1 MGFDAVFKRY
11 FAAVVCLLIGVAA
24 YFQAS
29 GMGQLVGATVALD
42 PSATPVAPALPR
54 SGFVAPGAN
63 PDHASNADPII
74 GRNPFDSVTG
84 PLNAKPIDAPAA
96 AAATPDINRD
106 PYEDP
111 YCDVAKA
118 MMIVASDD
126 PEWSF
131 ATLAGSDG
139 KTTMRR
145 KGDEISGY
153 TVFFIGDLRPE
164 ERRATDE
171 RRVWDRVWLQNAGS
185 RCQIEVGGK
194 APVKAVAAASPAAEP
209 GAKKPSK
216 SKVPEEIASK
226 IHKVSDNEFNV
237 ERAVIDNILE
247 NQADLM
253 RSARI
258 VPEKEG
264 DKVVGIRL
272 FGIRADSL
280 LGTLG
285 IENGDRLSS
294 INGFEMSDPQKALE
308 AYSKLRTA
316 DHLTVSV
323 NRRGKPMNIDFNIK

>member
-11 FAAVVCLLIGVAA
+11 FAVVVCLLIGVAA

-42 PSATPVAPALPR
+42 PSATPVAPAPPR
-54 SGFVAPGAN
+54 SGYVAPASN
-63 PDHASNADPII
+63 PDHSSNAEPII

-84 PLNAKPIDAPAA
+84 PLNAKPIDAPSAEKAA
-96 AAATPDINRD
+96 PDVNRD

-118 MMIVASDD
+118 MMIVASED
-126 PEWSF
+126 PDWSF
-131 ATLAGSDG
+131 ASLAGSDG
-139 KTTMRR
+139 KTIMRR

-153 TVFFIGDLRPE
+153 TVFFIGDLRSD
-164 ERRATDE
+164 ERRSTDE
-171 RRVWDRVWLQNAGS
+171 RRVWDRVWLQNSSG

-194 APVKAVAAASPAAEP
+194 APVKSVASAPPADGAPKKAS
-209 GAKKPSK
+209 KN
-216 SKVPEEIASK
+216 KVSDEIASK
-226 IHKVSDNEFNV
+226 IHKVSDTEFNV
-237 ERAVIDNILE
+237 ERAAIDSILE
-247 NQADLM
+247 NQGDLM

-272 FGIRADSL
+272 FGIRQDSL

-285 IENGDRLSS
+285 IENGDRLGS

-316 DHLTVSV
+316 DHLTVAV